1 MSVARDR
8 SAAPGAYYQ
17 ALAPGRFRSTP
28 AASGAWDTSH
38 QHMSPV
44 AGLLVHA
51 LEQCAPRQRM
61 ALARVSFDILGVIA
75 GGEVS
80 VTARVVRPG
89 RSIELLEAELVVA
102 GRTAVRAT
110 GWRLAAGDTAQ
121 FAGTGIEA
129 LPGPDTGVPFTPAD
143 IWDGGY
149 IRSLELRVLPGWE
162 PGLGRVWLRS
172 TAHLIEGVPTSELAA
187 MFALVDTANGV
198 SVRALPSELV
208 FPNVDLTVHLFRAPR
223 GEWLG
228 LATEVSFGAD
238 GVGLTAAVLH
248 DLDGPFGRVAQILT
262 LRPV

>member
-1 MSVARDR
+1 M
-8 SAAPGAYYQ
+8 
-17 ALAPGRFRSTP
+17 
-28 AASGAWDTSH
+28 
-38 QHMSPV
+38 
-44 AGLLVHA
+44 
-51 LEQCAPRQRM
+51 
-61 ALARVSFDILGVIA
+61 
-75 GGEVS
+75 
-80 VTARVVRPG
+80 
-89 RSIELLEAELVVA
+89 
-102 GRTAVRAT
+102 
-110 GWRLAAGDTAQ
+110 
-121 FAGTGIEA
+121 
-129 LPGPDTGVPFTPAD
+129 
-143 IWDGGY
+143 
-149 IRSLELRVLPGWE
+149 
-162 PGLGRVWLRS
+162 WLRS